1 MITVG
6 NNLGLLKCSDA
17 IDNMKSPS
25 LVVIDKSGSS
35 PPTLEHH
42 LAMHLWMGWLGL
54 YTLCIFPAM
63 GAAVL
68 FSLLTFHRAQLPVPL
83 PSTNMTN
90 GCNSSAAFSPE
101 DSICYTSYGNFSSPY
116 STPSTLP
123 MSPQHPF
130 SIILDLAIYSIQWI
144 ATCCSGITFLA
155 IIISVI
161 APLHKHGS
169 PNPKWC
175 VSIGHWIMDRGA
187 EYFKLKVV
195 LEDFEAMKKSA
206 ESGRPAIFV
215 LEPHDVLPVSIFSLC
230 DYLQALPGKRRL
242 IGCISSA
249 CFRVPLMRH
258 VWSWVCAESIDRTNV
273 VRLLKDGVSVCLC
286 PGGVK
291 EVIYMAQQQQKKQ
304 NKIIKNLPHG
314 DFSVKRKSVNPKPS
328 DSHST
333 TISVTS
339 ISSED
344 SSSHTMKE
352 HSMESVEEHSEAQS
366 YKDKN
371 IVTDNCALN
380 QLGVTENES
389 ECEGAVEG
397 LEQEE
402 CVLYLRG
409 RKGFVRLALQHR
421 CPLVPMFTFG
431 QRDVLVPW
439 FCTNR

>member
-1 MITVG
+1 MI
-6 NNLGLLKCSDA
+6 NAEDDLGLAKCRHFVD
-17 IDNMKSPS
+17 DQKSSS

-54 YTLCIFPAM
+54 YALCILPALS
-63 GAAVL
+63 AAGL
-68 FSLLTFHRAQLPVPL
+68 FSILTFLRVPL
-83 PSTNMTN
+83 PSHASTANIPTNCNHTASFTYN
-90 GCNSSAAFSPE
+90 NSS
-101 DSICYTSYGNFSSPY
+101 CYSPY
-116 STPSTLP
+116 VNYSNPYSIPDTILANASPPLP
-123 MSPQHPF
+123 
-130 SIILDLAIYSIQWI
+130 IILGLALHTIQWI
-144 ATCCSGITFLA
+144 ATCCCGVTFLA

-175 VSIGHWIMDRGA
+175 ISVGHWIMDRGA

-195 LEDFEAMKKSA
+195 LEDFEAMKVSA

-291 EVIYMAQQQQKKQ
+291 EVIYMAQQQQRKQ
-304 NKIIKNLPHG
+304 NKITKNCTKKG
-314 DFSVKRKSVNPKPS
+314 SNVASYV
-328 DSHST
+328 
-333 TISVTS
+333 S
-339 ISSED
+339 ISSSPTQD
-344 SSSHTMKE
+344 QGTMKGQSPKYSKE
-352 HSMESVEEHSEAQS
+352 QSTASVNEYDVTPIIDKCHRNKSEILETEC
-366 YKDKN
+366 D
-371 IVTDNCALN
+371 TD
-380 QLGVTENES
+380 EF
-389 ECEGAVEG
+389 
-397 LEQEE
+397 EQEE

-409 RKGFVRLALQHR
+409 RKGFVRLALQHG

-431 QRDVLVPW
+431 QREVLVPW
-439 FCTNR
+439 FCTNRYENNCHFNEARNY

>member
-1 MITVG
+1 MINAVDS
-6 NNLGLLKCSDA
+6 LGLLKCCDV
-17 IDNMKSPS
+17 IDDKKSSS

-54 YTLCIFPAM
+54 YALCILPAF
-63 GAAVL
+63 GAAGV
-68 FSLLTFHRAQLPVPL
+68 FSILTFLRVPL
-83 PSTNMTN
+83 PPHVSTANITTN
-90 GCNSSAAFSPE
+90 YSACFTYNDSSCYSP
-101 DSICYTSYGNFSSPY
+101 YGNY
-116 STPSTLP
+116 STPYSIPGTLSANA
-123 MSPQHPF
+123 SPPLPV
-130 SIILDLAIYSIQWI
+130 ILDLAVYTIQWI
-144 ATCCSGITFLA
+144 VTCCCGITFLA

-175 VSIGHWIMDRGA
+175 ISVGHWIMDKGA
-187 EYFKLKVV
+187 EYFKLKVI
-195 LEDFEAMKKSA
+195 LEDFEAMKISA

-304 NKIIKNLPHG
+304 KQIIKNFTKKET
-314 DFSVKRKSVNPKPS
+314 DVAS
-328 DSHST
+328 D
-333 TISVTS
+333 IS
-339 ISSED
+339 ISSPTSEERTQD
-344 SSSHTMKE
+344 IMKE
-352 HSMESVEEHSEAQS
+352 HSIDNSKEQSSPPVNDDDVATIIDKCNRNKSKSEIIEAEGES
-366 YKDKN
+366 D
-371 IVTDNCALN
+371 
-380 QLGVTENES
+380 GF
-389 ECEGAVEG
+389 
-397 LEQEE
+397 EQEE

-409 RKGFVRLALQHR
+409 RKGFVRLALQHG

-431 QRDVLVPW
+431 QREVLVPW
-439 FCTNR
+439 FCTNRYSNACYFTPERNQ